1 MPPLKPRR
9 HKLPVA
15 PQSLLENCPPASPA
29 AHRAMS
35 SPVLRPPHPTALLCP
50 PTAHSFCPEESW
62 QSYSEVNKDTNGSSR
77 QFCTCISMHY
87 PFFFSLSL
95 FCRHAQKTVIK
106 PSLCVHDGL
115 RCCTSLLQLSH
126 GFRGSDGPEV
136 SNEYTCVVCSEE
148 DTGRSRARGGG

>member
-35 SPVLRPPHPTALLCP
+35 SPVLPTPLTPLLCP

-62 QSYSEVNKDTNGSSR
+62 QSYSEANKDTNGSSR

-87 PFFFSLSL
+87 PFFFFL

-106 PSLCVHDGL
+106 PSLCVHDWLRRRTGL
-115 RCCTSLLQLSH
+115 PQLSH

-148 DTGRSRARGGG
+148 DTGRSRARGGR